1 MLADKF
7 NEVIILYKGFVADED
22 GLPFLN
28 AKEVDAIAA
37 FCAYVNDFKVARMTK
52 DQSTFQMAQIMEAK

>member
-7 NEVIILYKGFVADED
+7 NEVIILYKGFIADED

-37 FCAYVNDFKVARMTK
+37 FCMYANTFKAGLGTR
-52 DQSTFQMAQIMEAK
+52 DQGTLQIAQLMEQK